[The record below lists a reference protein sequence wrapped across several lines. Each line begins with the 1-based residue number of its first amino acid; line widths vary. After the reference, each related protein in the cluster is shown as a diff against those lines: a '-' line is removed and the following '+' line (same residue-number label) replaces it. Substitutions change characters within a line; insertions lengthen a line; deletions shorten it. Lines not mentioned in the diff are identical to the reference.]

1 MVCLASEQSIGPTRP
16 GLANVTE
23 ATWGASPIMG
33 DDGRWR
39 IFHAQLSHHCGIM
52 QAWLSNSFIGRS
64 VSTSGDIGGPYQF
77 EHQAVPEFAH
87 NPQIRKVADG
97 YALFMI
103 GGWQMEL
110 CHCKHPLDSTQCK
123 LGGPVVRNR

>member
-1 MVCLASEQSIGPTRP
+1 MAAGGSSTRSSATTVVSCRLGSAILLSAAQSAPQ
-16 GLANVTE
+16 VTLE
-23 ATWGASPIMG
+23 
-33 DDGRWR
+33 DR
-39 IFHAQLSHHCGIM
+39 
-52 QAWLSNSFIGRS
+52 
-64 VSTSGDIGGPYQF
+64 TSF